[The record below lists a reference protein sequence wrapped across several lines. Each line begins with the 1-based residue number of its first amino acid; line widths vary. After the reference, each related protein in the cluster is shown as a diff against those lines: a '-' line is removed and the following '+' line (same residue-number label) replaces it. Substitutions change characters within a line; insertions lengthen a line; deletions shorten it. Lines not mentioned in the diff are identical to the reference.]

1 MKISAQYMYV
11 VSNSVRHLKI
21 RRLNACRRQ
30 IGVVGG
36 KIVVC
41 FFLFRCHQLAKFV
54 SNYNGN
60 IQNTLK

>member
-1 MKISAQYMYV
+1 MKISAQYV

-36 KIVVC
+36 KIVV
-41 FFLFRCHQLAKFV
+41 FFFSLSLSLISQVRVKL
-54 SNYNGN
+54 
-60 IQNTLK
+60 